1 MTFAA
6 FSAVDRLGLM
16 AFAAGLIHV
25 VLILGLSFSMPPPR
39 PATVD
44 NLEVTLVQ
52 SHSERAPDDPQF
64 LAQANQDGGG
74 TTDRAD
80 VASSPLPLNELSD
93 KNDRLPVLKRPPR
106 EQVVSLR
113 EVQPPMVRAHAPKKI
128 RLSKLSPEAQ
138 EPEFEPENLGL
149 IEEELDTERARLS
162 AEIARSWQE
171 YQKRPKRKFLNART
185 KEYKYAQYV
194 DAWRAKVER
203 VGNLN
208 YPEEARRRG
217 IAGNLM
223 LDVAINADGSVER
236 VTVRRS
242 SGKKLLDDAAIRIVE
257 LAAPFPAFTSDI
269 LAEANI
275 LHITRTWKFNQ
286 NTLATEA
293 P

>member
-6 FSAVDRLGLM
+6 FSAIDRLGLM
-16 AFAAGLIHV
+16 AFAAGLVHV

-39 PATVD
+39 PDTVD

-128 RLSKLSPEAQ
+128 RLSKIAPEAQ

-185 KEYKYAQYV
+185 KEYKYALYV

-208 YPEEARRRG
+208 YPEEARRRS

-236 VTVRRS
+236 VTIRRS

-257 LAAPFPAFTSDI
+257 LAAPFPAFSADI

-275 LHITRTWKFNQ
+275 LHITRTWKFNE

>member
-1 MTFAA
+1 MRFAA

-16 AFAAGLIHV
+16 GFAAGLIHV
-25 VLILGLSFSMPPPR
+25 VVILGVSFSMPEPR
-39 PATVD
+39 VDAVD

-80 VASSPLPLNELSD
+80 IASSPMPLNELSD
-93 KNDRLPVLKRPPR
+93 KNDRVPVLKRPPQ
-106 EQVVSLR
+106 EQVVALR
-113 EVQPPMVRAHAPKKI
+113 EVQPLMAQAHAPKKI
-128 RLSKLSPEAQ
+128 RLSKIAPEQ
-138 EPEFEPENLGL
+138 KEPEFEPENLGL
-149 IEEELDTERARLS
+149 IEDEIDTERARLN

-185 KEYKYAQYV
+185 KEYKYALYV

-208 YPEEARRRG
+208 YPEEARRRSL
-217 IAGNLM
+217 AGNLM
-223 LDVAINADGSVER
+223 LDVAINSDGSVEG

-257 LAAPFPAFTSDI
+257 LAAPFPAFSADI

-293 P
+293 R